1 MEGGI
6 FVEPVAAPPT
16 SGRRFEVVER
26 KGVGHPDTIC
36 DLVMNEISV
45 ELSQLYMKELGFVQ
59 HHNLDK
65 ALLAA
70 GQSENRFGGGKVLKP
85 IKLILGDRATFWSDG
100 HVFPVEEVAAR
111 TARSWFEKNLRFVRE
126 ENVEFQ
132 FEIGTAAS
140 ELRSIFA
147 KQAQRTKRTMMMM
160 MMAANDTSALVG
172 YAPATK
178 TETAVL
184 QTERYINSAEFKSE
198 FPESGEDVKVMAFR
212 NGGVLELTIAIAFV
226 DRHVDS
232 EKHYFQRKK
241 EMLQAVSEFHR
252 REGYFDSVGI
262 TINNL
267 DREGAGM
274 EGIYLTVLGTSA
286 DSSDS
291 GQVGR
296 GNRVNQVISLMRP
309 AGSEAAAGKNPV
321 SHIGK
326 IYNVMC
332 FNLADEIYRNAGG
345 GGGEIEEV
353 FVWMYNTIGHRAD
366 SPRAVVVQPVVG
378 AGGRDGRV
386 SPATEKEIIR
396 VVRDNL
402 GRMDGLCSDLV
413 SGKIRLA

>member
-6 FVEPVAAPPT
+6 FVEPVVASPT

-45 ELSQLYMKELGFVQ
+45 ELSQLYMRELGFVQ

-85 IKLILGDRATFWSDG
+85 MKLILGDRATFGSNG
-100 HVFPVEEVAAR
+100 HVFPVEEVATQ
-111 TARSWFEKNLRFVRE
+111 TALSWFEKNLRFVKE
-126 ENVEFQ
+126 ENIEFQ
-132 FEIGTAAS
+132 FEIGTAAG

-147 KQAQRTKRTMMMM
+147 KHGQGTKM

-184 QTERYINSAEFKSE
+184 QTERYVNSARFKSE

-212 NGGVLELTIAIAFV
+212 NGDVLELTVAIAFV
-226 DRHVDS
+226 DRHVNS
-232 EKHYFQRKK
+232 EKHYFQRKR
-241 EMLQAVSEFHR
+241 EMLQAISEFHK
-252 REGYFDSVGI
+252 REGFFGNVGI

-267 DREGAGM
+267 DREGAGI

-309 AGSEAAAGKNPV
+309 SGSEAAAGKNPV

-332 FNLADEIYRNAGG
+332 FNLADEIYKNV
-345 GGGEIEEV
+345 GGEIEEV
-353 FVWMYNTIGHRAD
+353 FVWMYNTIGHMVD
-366 SPRAVVVQPVVG
+366 SPKAVVVQPVVG
-378 AGGRDGRV
+378 TSRNGRV
-386 SPATEKEIIR
+386 SSSTEKEIIR

-402 GRMDGLCSDLV
+402 ARMNDLCNDLA